1 MEDFGT
7 VFKKLRESRH
17 LSLADI
23 SKMGVSTSQISRFE
37 NGESDLTITKFI
49 AILKKM
55 NISID
60 EYLYVV
66 NNFKRDDLSELLY
79 QINKYLI
86 NHDAKG
92 LKNLLVTYQEKTD
105 DSIYHRLHILIIK
118 IRLSFLD
125 SYNQYELKDIEE
137 LSEYLFSVEYWG
149 IYELLIFSS
158 VIDVLEPQLYMTLL
172 REMNRRVDFYKD
184 IPRNKKLIIIM
195 NINANITCVEANDF
209 ISADYIEK
217 QIIRMNIEETDLYE
231 RLFFKYAKNIYN
243 YKVSKDEKYLEV
255 IKKIIAA
262 VKIAD
267 SEHLAENFE
276 EHLNKILQ
284 LNE

>member
-1 MEDFGT
+1 MEKFGT

-118 IRLSFLD
+118 IRLSFLN
-125 SYNQYELKDIEE
+125 SCNQYELKDIKE

-195 NINANITCVEANDF
+195 NINAYITCVEANDF

-217 QIIRMNIEETDLYE
+217 QIIRMDIEETV
-231 RLFFKYAKNIYN
+231 FQ
-243 YKVSKDEKYLEV
+243 
-255 IKKIIAA
+255 
-262 VKIAD
+262 
-267 SEHLAENFE
+267 LA
-276 EHLNKILQ
+276 Q
-284 LNE
+284 L

>member
-125 SYNQYELKDIEE
+125 SYNQYELKDIKE

-158 VIDVLEPQLYMTLL
+158 VIDVLEPQLY
-172 REMNRRVDFYKD
+172 
-184 IPRNKKLIIIM
+184 
-195 NINANITCVEANDF
+195 
-209 ISADYIEK
+209 
-217 QIIRMNIEETDLYE
+217 
-231 RLFFKYAKNIYN
+231 
-243 YKVSKDEKYLEV
+243 
-255 IKKIIAA
+255 
-262 VKIAD
+262 
-267 SEHLAENFE
+267 
-276 EHLNKILQ
+276 
-284 LNE
+284 

>member
-1 MEDFGT
+1 MEKFGT

-105 DSIYHRLHILIIK
+105 DSIYHRL
-118 IRLSFLD
+118 
-125 SYNQYELKDIEE
+125 Y
-137 LSEYLFSVEYWG
+137 
-149 IYELLIFSS
+149 
-158 VIDVLEPQLYMTLL
+158 
-172 REMNRRVDFYKD
+172 
-184 IPRNKKLIIIM
+184 
-195 NINANITCVEANDF
+195 
-209 ISADYIEK
+209 
-217 QIIRMNIEETDLYE
+217 
-231 RLFFKYAKNIYN
+231 
-243 YKVSKDEKYLEV
+243 
-255 IKKIIAA
+255 
-262 VKIAD
+262 
-267 SEHLAENFE
+267 
-276 EHLNKILQ
+276 
-284 LNE
+284 